1 MEVIRSLHQI
11 KAPQRNAV
19 ITIGNFDGVHLGH
32 QALLE
37 KLKSKAKELQKPTLV
52 ILFEPQPNEFFS
64 KHKTARLMRFREK
77 VEALTELN
85 IDYILFLKF
94 DEQLAKQSAESFLLD
109 LVNSIHPSYILVGD
123 DFRFGCQRVGD
134 IQLLQEKQGQYNYV
148 AESMDT
154 FIVDDERVSS
164 SRVRKL
170 LELGQINRAQEL
182 LGHMFTMTGRI
193 KRGDQRGRLLGFPTA
208 NIDLQRT
215 TVPVHG
221 VFVVQMSGIG
231 DSIINGVANVGV
243 RPTISGQTKTLLEV
257 HLFDFDQDIYGKR
270 VAVHFLKKLRDE
282 RKYPDLK
289 SLSEQLAVDVKE
301 ARDYF

>member
-1 MEVIRSLHQI
+1 MEIIRSLHQI

-32 QALLE
+32 QALLK

-64 KHKTARLMRFREK
+64 KHNAARLMRFREK
-77 VEALTELN
+77 VEALAELN
-85 IDYILFLKF
+85 IDYILCLKF
-94 DEQLAKQSAESFLLD
+94 DDKLAKQSAESFLED
-109 LVNSIHPSYILVGD
+109 LVNSINPSYILVGD
-123 DFRFGCQRVGD
+123 DFRFGCQRAGD
-134 IQLLQEKQGQYNYV
+134 IQLLQEKQDQYNYV

-154 FIVDDERVSS
+154 FILDGERVSS

-170 LELGQINRAQEL
+170 LELGQINMAQEL
-182 LGHMFTMTGRI
+182 LGHVFTMTGRI

-215 TVPVHG
+215 TVPVYG

-231 DSIINGVANVGV
+231 GSVINGVANVGV

-282 RKYPDLK
+282 RKFPDLK